1 MSRTPVKKSLL
12 ALAAVCL
19 AFAPAAPAFAGG
31 GHHGGGHHGGGHHDG
46 GHHGGGHHDGGHH
59 GGHHGGGH
67 YGYGGYGYG
76 GSGYGGSGYGHGGYG
91 YSSHD
96 YYYGSYGYRHHG
108 GHRGR
113 HGDRHGGL
121 SDGQAVL
128 LAAGIIGGAILID
141 RAIENDRAR
150 DGYYSGGYD
159 PGYDRGYGP
168 APSRD
173 FSYRRDER
181 TYDGDDNG
189 FEDNRALEGELAGG
203 EPASGAR
210 YNYGAAYNDCKAETR
225 DAARDSGVLV
235 ALPARPRAIDPID
248 DGAGVRFTAD
258 VIATGVG
265 GAQYRRVM
273 TCEADKGGVRFLELS

>member
-1 MSRTPVKKSLL
+1 MNRSSVKKSLL

-19 AFAPAAPAFAGG
+19 AFAPAAPAFAR
-31 GHHGGGHHGGGHHDG
+31 GGHHGGGHHDG
-46 GHHGGGHHDGGHH
+46 GHR

-67 YGYGGYGYG
+67 HGYGGY
-76 GSGYGGSGYGHGGYG
+76 GYGGSGYGHGGYG

-108 GHRGR
+108 R
-113 HGDRHGGL
+113 HHGGL
-121 SDGQAVL
+121 SDGEAVL
-128 LAAGIIGGAILID
+128 LAAGIIGGVILID
-141 RAIENDRAR
+141 RAIENDRAQG
-150 DGYYSGGYD
+150 GYYSGGYD
-159 PGYDRGYGP
+159 PGYDRGYAS

-173 FSYRRDER
+173 FSYRRGER
-181 TYDGDDNG
+181 TYGGDDSG
-189 FEDNRALEGELAGG
+189 FEDNGALEGELAGG
-203 EPASGAR
+203 EPASGG

-225 DAARDSGVLV
+225 NAARDSGVLV

-265 GAQYRRVM
+265 GAEYRRVM